1 MLYETE
7 DDRERQRRVIKR
19 LAERHNDVELWG
31 EMPTTFTAD
40 GYLGNGKSVLYWVE
54 VKGRTAARGKWP
66 DERLEVAKWDAL
78 SKLEA
83 ATGVP
88 VVIAYTYADDEVAAI
103 KLSDLESQQTGLERW
118 GRTDRGEDERD
129 PHIVFPAEAL
139 RVIR

>member
-7 DDRERQRRVIKR
+7 NDRERQRRVLKR
-19 LAERHNDVELWG
+19 LAEWSNKTEVWA

-40 GYLGNGKSVLYWVE
+40 GYLGNRKSVLYWVE
-54 VKGRTAARGKWP
+54 VKGRTAPRGKWP

-88 VVIAYTYADDEVAAI
+88 VLIAYAYADDEVAAI
-103 KLSDLESQQTGLERW
+103 RLSYLASQQTGLERW

-129 PHIVFPAEAL
+129 PHIVFPADAL
-139 RVIR
+139 RVIG